1 MSKTFDEIMEIMDYF
16 IELERGKRM
25 LSKEEIEKKMQA
37 FDCPKYLRE
46 TCYEPIRKQ
55 AQLAI
60 ELQAKLDEADQY
72 IGELEIGN
80 TYIRETANS
89 EVAVGGDIIKLVN
102 KTMVQL
108 FETSKAKNFVL
119 QDLKDKDGNEYEVLV
134 QKKDML
140 NPTQKWKEAQAK
152 LDAIEKLCLDEMV
165 VRGDMSDRNFAH
177 GYNSALARVMQILR
191 GDE

>member
-25 LSKEEIEKKMQA
+25 LSKEEIEKKMQG
-37 FDCPKYLRE
+37 FECPQYLRE

-152 LDAIEKLCLDEMV
+152 LDAIERWATASVQFD
-165 VRGDMSDRNFAH
+165 DF
-177 GYNSALARVMQILR
+177 GYQMARDSVLQILR